1 MLKASNTASLRIANV
16 LMPLLTPFSYSVT
29 ESVEHQLYAMLK
41 AGPGPTHTDPNG
53 ADIGLKKNYYGSPEA
68 MAALWKHTEE
78 ETTVS

>member
-1 MLKASNTASLRIANV
+1 
-16 LMPLLTPFSYSVT
+16 
-29 ESVEHQLYAMLK
+29 MLK
-41 AGPGPTHTDPNG
+41 AGPGATCTDTNG